1 HAVAGVP
8 ADDGAFQCLS
18 ICTGEVDALARSSP
32 RHSGWRLPKQGD
44 LEMNSIVESRWLSR
58 GIILVALALAAW
70 VALSSG
76 PAFAEVVFDPEP
88 EEIPGMGG
96 LSTFINYT
104 AWGVAI
110 ICGVAFLGT

>member
-1 HAVAGVP
+1 
-8 ADDGAFQCLS
+8 
-18 ICTGEVDALARSSP
+18 
-32 RHSGWRLPKQGD
+32 
-44 LEMNSIVESRWLSR
+44 MNSIVESRWLRR

-110 ICGVAFLGT
+110 ICGVAFLGTIGWLAISVFTGQEFRAGKGMIVAIVAMILLGGAGVIVGAFL

>member
-1 HAVAGVP
+1 
-8 ADDGAFQCLS
+8 
-18 ICTGEVDALARSSP
+18 
-32 RHSGWRLPKQGD
+32 
-44 LEMNSIVESRWLSR
+44 MNSIVESRWLRR

-76 PAFAEVVFDPEP
+76 PAFAEVDFDPEP

-110 ICGVAFLGT
+110 ICGVAFLGTIGWLAISVFTGQEFRAGKGMIVAIVAMILLGGAGVIVGAFI